1 MGDSSLTEDTEII
14 INKEECYEVI
24 DECTEVETP
33 ETAQDSQ
40 AQDSQAQDSQIQDSQ
55 IQDSQIQDSHEEVI
69 ICPKSDSMTQQDPE
83 TDTVGIES
91 HDNNTD
97 NTDKLVLVMMECDQ
111 ESNNDTTDFTADID
125 LDQFDGQKDVTDE
138 DVMHHLDVI
147 ENIELDPETF
157 CVDQC
162 MKEVNQS
169 ELFAKEREEQVEDKA
184 DVTVIEEEFIEV
196 KWYEKKLAEKNDLL
210 KERLSKLARVLTVS
224 YPSYE
229 KWLERIEKI
238 EGSPICK
245 MDPIRRC
252 SLKKPNTNRWKF
264 QCRKKI
270 IQESIKPDPDSSEN
284 NSKSVWNLEP
294 IGIGSTIAPHI
305 TEFPSFVLKAVKIF
319 EDFLQTTISATEDAV
334 QDTFNENPSDDAS
347 MDIDTK
353 KDKDIDQDKNQY
365 WLCLLVRCN
374 SKDELMLFATG
385 KNISRSTMDQ
395 LKQTYESGPGRN
407 CNVKS
412 LYCKSMNKRD
422 DKVVTTFLVGA
433 EALDET
439 VGNLKV
445 QLAPKTNFWC
455 NAAGAWNVAKT
466 VADMLE
472 PTKKITILEIGCGIG
487 VIGLTIAS
495 KCREVIGVDSS
506 SEIEEAEMTCE
517 LNNIYNAS
525 FIMGSPSEIV
535 TKLNSARDLHNKNRV
550 TYCIVNAGTNMGRA
564 IEVMTCLRKI
574 SSLRRIVMVT
584 TLTKQSVR
592 AILELARPIETGL
605 GHPFMPIRACV
616 VDTLPTGPHF
626 EVVILMER
634 RLMHRLSQPWFIK
647 MLEEES
653 KTLANTKVLEKII
666 NNDKPENAEA
676 CIRKNPLAKPELVEK
691 SKTLLTKKITKAV
704 KSSPSPVKGKL
715 KLKRDRSPDI
725 IEINKM
731 PKKIEKV
738 GLKYKVGQQDVTAK
752 KKNWFHENSNL
763 RINPLFEKKTREIK
777 EQVDLREKL
786 LSNRIDTDLIQK
798 VNESREILEAAK
810 EKLSGPSPTVDATT
824 AKELKN
830 VLSLVLDQTNKIQT
844 HLPRSVWDRIAP
856 PEPELKKE
864 LDDDPLLKGR
874 FVQETRA
881 QDIVITTANKEYLE
895 TEDNKPKFKK
905 YHNLAPLEPNMVMPI
920 SKKFK
925 SDNRPEF
932 PQKSFDNRNRQQNQ
946 GNSWNKT
953 KGFDRN
959 RWSDTGSIRKPISPM
974 KRQNLSFT
982 QRASPSDGFSSKRPL
997 LSPPR
1002 RLSSP
1007 SRRHFSP
1014 NKSYQARNSPS
1025 HREYSQRRPVSPIRV
1040 MVSDDRERREM
1051 SPPRRPFSPINRM
1064 SPPRRPM
1071 QVSGR
1076 PMSPMRRHISPP
1088 RPQLSPIPR
1097 RQISPMEYNLSAR
1110 QLSPERRPMS
1120 PIVRMTSP
1128 SRPRDLMPPRH
1139 QSPPMRHFSPH
1150 RASHIRNVS
1159 PPRRQQSPPR
1169 RQQSPP
1175 RRQQSPPRRQL
1186 SPPRRQLSPPRRQLS
1201 PPRRQSSPNR
1211 FADEWDIP
1219 SRGAIEQS
1227 STWQRSVNERPENV
1241 WRNERQP
1248 TTSGN
1253 WQALSDNDK
1262 YRKQTNQ
1269 DKSWNGRESS
1279 SHGNSW
1285 NAKQSLAS
1293 MKEESWQTSDNN
1305 RWSGP
1310 SRSGNGGENWNRES
1324 LGGRNKEPWMN
1335 TNKPRWE
1342 QSQSNDWNQ
1351 GDKDDW
1357 NDLPEDARDPWAD
1370 DGNLGL
1376 NRNIDN
1382 QGTSSTNWSREV
1394 DKDPWGKPKD
1404 NWQNKSQIFPAKSL
1418 CQNSNNP
1425 NMNDS
1430 RWLPLNDMNKK
1441 VSSSSTNWQGGTNVG
1456 SNIGTNVGWQSNY
1469 GFQAAQRSFVPNL
1482 FKDRR

>member
-1 MGDSSLTEDTEII
+1 
-14 INKEECYEVI
+14 
-24 DECTEVETP
+24 
-33 ETAQDSQ
+33 
-40 AQDSQAQDSQIQDSQ
+40 
-55 IQDSQIQDSHEEVI
+55 
-69 ICPKSDSMTQQDPE
+69 
-83 TDTVGIES
+83 
-91 HDNNTD
+91 
-97 NTDKLVLVMMECDQ
+97 MMECDQ

-162 MKEVNQS
+162 MKENNQS
-169 ELFAKEREEQVEDKA
+169 EFSEKEGEEQAEEKDE
-184 DVTVIEEEFIEV
+184 VTVIEEEFIEV
-196 KWYEKKLAEKNDLL
+196 KWYEKKLAEKNTLL

-229 KWLERIEKI
+229 KWLERIQKI

-245 MDPIRRC
+245 VDPIRRC

-264 QCRKKI
+264 QCKKKS
-270 IQESIKPDPDSSEN
+270 IQESIKPDPDSSAN
-284 NSKSVWNLEP
+284 TLKSVWNLEP
-294 IGIGSTIAPHI
+294 IGIGSATAPHI

-319 EDFLQTTISATEDAV
+319 EDFLQTTISEDTV
-334 QDTFNENPSDDAS
+334 EDTSNENPSDDIS

-353 KDKDIDQDKNQY
+353 KDVDQDKKQH

-385 KNISRSTMDQ
+385 KNISRSVMDR
-395 LKQTYESGPGRN
+395 LKQTYEFGPGRN

-422 DKVVTTFLVGA
+422 DKIVTTFLVGA

-455 NAAGAWNVAKT
+455 NAGGAWNVAKT

-472 PTKKITILEIGCGIG
+472 PTKKITVLEIGCGIG

-495 KCREVIGVDSS
+495 KCREVIGVDSP

-517 LNNIYNAS
+517 LNNIYNVS
-525 FIMGSPSEIV
+525 FIMGSPSEVVI
-535 TKLNSARDLHNKNRV
+535 KLNSARDLYNKNRV
-550 TYCIVNAGTNMGRA
+550 TYCIVNAGTNIGRA

-634 RLMHRLSQPWFIK
+634 RLMHRLTQPWFIK

-666 NNDKPENAEA
+666 NNDKPENVENTW
-676 CIRKNPLAKPELVEK
+676 IRKNPLAKPELVEK
-691 SKTLLTKKITKAV
+691 TKALFTKKITKAV
-704 KSSPSPVKGKL
+704 KSNPSSPVKGKL
-715 KLKRDRSPDI
+715 KLKRDHSPDI
-725 IEINKM
+725 IEIKKM
-731 PKKIEKV
+731 SKKKIEKV
-738 GLKYKVGQQDVTAK
+738 GPKPKLGQHDVTAK
-752 KKNWFHENSNL
+752 KKNWFHENSTL
-763 RINPLFEKKTREIK
+763 RINPLFEKKTREVK
-777 EQVDLREKL
+777 EQIDLREKL

-856 PEPELKKE
+856 PELESKKE

-905 YHNLAPLEPNMVMPI
+905 YHNLAPLEPNMVMPM
-920 SKKFK
+920 SKKFNK

-946 GNSWNKT
+946 DNSWNKN

-959 RWSDTGSIRKPISPM
+959 RWSDMGSSRKPVSPM

-982 QRASPSDGFSSKRPL
+982 QRAPPSDGFSSKRPL

-1007 SRRHFSP
+1007 SKRHFSP
-1014 NKSYQARNSPS
+1014 DRSYQARNSPS
-1025 HREYSQRRPVSPIRV
+1025 HREYSQRRPMSPMRV
-1040 MVSDDRERREM
+1040 MVSDDRERHEM
-1051 SPPRRPFSPINRM
+1051 SPPRRPFSPINQQM
-1064 SPPRRPM
+1064 SSPRRSLQM
-1071 QVSGR
+1071 SGR
-1076 PMSPMRRHISPP
+1076 PMSPIRRHISPP
-1088 RPQLSPIPR
+1088 RPQLSPPR
-1097 RQISPMEYNLSAR
+1097 RQMSSMEFDLSAR
-1110 QLSPERRPMS
+1110 QLSPERRHMS
-1120 PIVRMTSP
+1120 PIVRMMSP
-1128 SRPRDLMPPRH
+1128 PRPRDLIPPRH

-1150 RASHIRNVS
+1150 RGSHIRNVT

-1175 RRQQSPPRRQL
+1175 RRQQSPPRRQN
-1186 SPPRRQLSPPRRQLS
+1186 SP
-1201 PPRRQSSPNR
+1201 PNR

-1248 TTSGN
+1248 TMSGN
-1253 WQALSDNDK
+1253 WQAMPDNDK
-1262 YRKQTNQ
+1262 YRKSTNQ
-1269 DKSWNGRESS
+1269 DKSWDNRESS

-1285 NAKQSLAS
+1285 NVKQSLAS
-1293 MKEESWQTSDNN
+1293 MKEPWQTSDN
-1305 RWSGP
+1305 RWPGS
-1310 SRSGNGGENWNRES
+1310 SRSGNSSENWNRGNES

-1342 QSQSNDWNQ
+1342 QPQSNDWNQ

-1357 NDLPEDARDPWAD
+1357 NDLPEDARDPWGD
-1370 DGNLGL
+1370 DSNVGL

-1382 QGTSSTNWSREV
+1382 QVPSSSNWSREV
-1394 DKDPWGKPKD
+1394 DKDPWGKSKD
-1404 NWQNKSQIFPAKSL
+1404 NWQSKSQMFPAKSL
-1418 CQNSNNP
+1418 CQNSNNS
-1425 NMNDS
+1425 NINDS

-1441 VSSSSTNWQGGTNVG
+1441 VSSSHTSTNWQGGTNVG

-1469 GFQAAQRSFVPNL
+1469 GLQAPQRSFVANL

>member
-1 MGDSSLTEDTEII
+1 MGDSSLTENIEII

-24 DECTEVETP
+24 DECTEVETS
-33 ETAQDSQ
+33 EMAKDSQVQDSQVQDSQVQDSQVQDSQVQDSQVQDSQVQDSQVQDSQ
-40 AQDSQAQDSQIQDSQ
+40 A
-55 IQDSQIQDSHEEVI
+55 EVAT
-69 ICPKSDSMTQQDPE
+69 CPKSDTTQQDPE
-83 TDTVGIES
+83 TDTVGIKSE
-91 HDNNTD
+91 DNIDITD
-97 NTDKLVLVMMECDQ
+97 NTDKLVPVLMECDQ

-162 MKEVNQS
+162 MKEINQS
-169 ELFAKEREEQVEDKA
+169 ELFAKESEEQVEDK
-184 DVTVIEEEFIEV
+184 DEITVIEEEFIEV
-196 KWYEKKLAEKNDLL
+196 KWYEKKLAEKNCLL

-224 YPSYE
+224 YPSYN
-229 KWLERIEKI
+229 KWLERIQKI

-245 MDPIRRC
+245 IDPIRRC

-270 IQESIKPDPDSSEN
+270 IQESIKPDPDSPVDN
-284 NSKSVWNLEP
+284 FKSTWNLEP
-294 IGIGSTIAPHI
+294 IGIGSATAPHI

-319 EDFLQTTISATEDAV
+319 EDFLQTTISATEDIA
-334 QDTFNENPSDDAS
+334 QDTSNENLSDDTS
-347 MDIDTK
+347 IDIDTK
-353 KDKDIDQDKNQY
+353 KDKDIDQDKNQH

-385 KNISRSTMDQ
+385 KNINRSTMDR
-395 LKQTYESGPGRN
+395 LKQTYESGSGRN

-422 DKVVTTFLVGA
+422 DKIVTTFLVGA

-495 KCREVIGVDSS
+495 KCREVIGVDSP

-634 RLMHRLSQPWFIK
+634 RLMHRLTQPWFIK

-666 NNDKPENAEA
+666 NNDKSENTDAWV
-676 CIRKNPLAKPELVEK
+676 RKNPLAKPELLEK
-691 SKTLLTKKITKAV
+691 SKALHTKKITKAV
-704 KSSPSPVKGKL
+704 KNSPLPVKGKL

-725 IEINKM
+725 IEINKI

-738 GLKYKVGQQDVTAK
+738 GSKSKVGQQDVTAK
-752 KKNWFHENSNL
+752 KKTWFHENSNL

-830 VLSLVLDQTNKIQT
+830 VLSLVLDQTNKIQA

-856 PEPELKKE
+856 PEPESKT

-905 YHNLAPLEPNMVMPI
+905 YHNLAPLEPNMVMPV

-946 GNSWNKT
+946 DNSWNKN

-959 RWSDTGSIRKPISPM
+959 RWSDTGSIRRPVSPM

-1007 SRRHFSP
+1007 SRRHLSP
-1014 NKSYQARNSPS
+1014 DRSYQVRNSPS

-1040 MVSDDRERREM
+1040 MVSDNRERREM
-1051 SPPRRPFSPINRM
+1051 SPLRRPFSPINRM

-1088 RPQLSPIPR
+1088 RPQLSPPR
-1097 RQISPMEYNLSAR
+1097 RQISPMEYDLSAR

-1120 PIVRMTSP
+1120 PIVRMMSP
-1128 SRPRDLMPPRH
+1128 SRPRDLIPPRH
-1139 QSPPMRHFSPH
+1139 QSSPMRHFSPH
-1150 RASHIRNVS
+1150 QAPHIRNAS

-1186 SPPRRQLSPPRRQLS
+1186 SPPRRQSSP
-1201 PPRRQSSPNR
+1201 PNR

-1227 STWQRSVNERPENV
+1227 STWQRSVNERPENI

-1262 YRKQTNQ
+1262 YRKPINQ
-1269 DKSWNGRESS
+1269 DKPWDGRESS

-1285 NAKQSLAS
+1285 NVKQSLGS
-1293 MKEESWQTSDNN
+1293 MKEPWQTSDN

-1310 SRSGNGGENWNRES
+1310 SRSGNGGENWNRDS

-1357 NDLPEDARDPWAD
+1357 NDLPEDARDPWGD

-1382 QGTSSTNWSREV
+1382 QPTSSTNWSREV
-1394 DKDPWGKPKD
+1394 DKDSWGKSKD

-1425 NMNDS
+1425 SINDS

-1469 GFQAAQRSFVPNL
+1469 GFQTPQRSFVPNL